1 MHKVKMINTVNRSK
15 MKNVTTCNDF
25 EGYTAEFW
33 DLQIT
38 SVGLIGSW
46 HKEDEIK
53 NYIKIEDKDPSIY
66 IVVSFLTNL
75 ITKHDLNTNLNISHK
90 ELFLF

>member
-1 MHKVKMINTVNRSK
+1 MINTVNRSE

-33 DLQIT
+33 NLQIT
-38 SVGLIGSW
+38 PMGLIGSW
-46 HKEDEIK
+46 HKEDGIK
-53 NYIKIEDKDPSIY
+53 NYIKIEDKDPSVY

-75 ITKHDLNTNLNISHK
+75 ITKHDLKTNLNISHK